1 MQETPEFLQRER
13 QVLKLEYILE
23 QETLK
28 KKLNDHRIL
37 ELLLR
42 MHPQLVRILPHP
54 QVQRLLQQTAANL
67 LQPEMKLLKN
77 DERSSRMPWPRST
90 KVQIGLSG
98 TWVRQCTAYA
108 RPHRE

>member
-28 KKLNDHRIL
+28 KKLNDHLIL
-37 ELLLR
+37 ELLLQMPR
-42 MHPQLVRILPHP
+42 QLVRILPHP

-67 LQPEMKLLKN
+67 LRRGMKLLKN
-77 DERSSRMPWPRST
+77 EERSSRMRWHRST
-90 KVQIGLSG
+90 RVPIGLSG
-98 TWVRQCTAYA
+98 T
-108 RPHRE
+108 